1 MDVAIHTPRLLLRPQ
16 VEADIPAIVSG
27 LNDWEVARWLTVVPF
42 PYTRADGEEWIAR
55 QKPPVPG
62 AAHFAIDLP
71 GHGLIGVVTI
81 DNELGYWLDRSAHG
95 NGYMTEACVA
105 LLEWH
110 FAALPD
116 DIVPSGYHAGNA
128 ASAVV
133 QRNLGFVESGR
144 REMRFVRSQQ
154 REVEHIDTTLTWAQF
169 GASRARQGRM

>member
-42 PYTRADGEEWIAR
+42 PYTQADGEEWIAR

-81 DNELGYWLDRSAHG
+81 R
-95 NGYMTEACVA
+95 
-105 LLEWH
+105 
-110 FAALPD
+110 
-116 DIVPSGYHAGNA
+116 
-128 ASAVV
+128 
-133 QRNLGFVESGR
+133 
-144 REMRFVRSQQ
+144 
-154 REVEHIDTTLTWAQF
+154 
-169 GASRARQGRM
+169 